1 MIQKRISE
9 ELSLPEKQVSSV
21 LKLIAEGATIPFMA
35 RYRKEQTGGLDEVDL
50 EKITLSLKK
59 WEEFD
64 KRKAYILE
72 KLAEL
77 RIENSILLSKIQD
90 CQDPKL
96 LEDLFL
102 PYKQKRKTKATVAKE
117 LGLEPFAKMIMAQR
131 SNDLF
136 AQAER
141 FVRRDLNIDEVF
153 QGARDIIAEWISESL
168 ASRDILRTIFQ
179 KSGAISAK
187 VVSEKEQEAD
197 NFRDYFQYKKKIN
210 KILSH
215 QLLAL
220 LRAEKLGFLKLK
232 FEYDKDYAF
241 DRLSRVFIKSEGP
254 AAEHISLA
262 LKDSQRRLLA
272 PSIESEIKIAIK
284 TKADEEA
291 IKIFSHNVSQLLLE
305 CPLGN
310 KPVMA
315 IDPGFR
321 TGCKV
326 VCLDQLGN
334 LMHSTTIF
342 PLDPHNQKNDALIK
356 IKKWIATYQIQ
367 AIAIGDGT
375 GGRDTDLWLR
385 AALKDEKKIQ
395 IFLLSEA
402 GASIYSASEVARE
415 EFPDLDITYRGA
427 ISIGRRLIDPLAEL
441 VKIEPKHIGVG
452 QYQHDVNQQR
462 LKESLDNVVLFAV
475 NKVGVNLNTASKHLL
490 QYVSGLGS
498 KLAENIVEQR
508 NSKGNFK
515 TREELMAVK
524 GFGAKAYQQASGFL
538 RIKEGENP
546 LDMTAIHPERYPIV
560 QKMAKALSVPIQEL
574 IQNED
579 HIKRIDAKQYINE
592 EVGTATIKDILNELK
607 KPGIDPRGVAEAMH
621 FDTRLQNFED
631 LNVGMFLQGK
641 INNLTKFGAFVD
653 VGIKENGL
661 IHLSEICDEVIKD
674 PAEKLS
680 IGQKVWVRVVDIDIE
695 RKRISLSMRGNI

>member
-9 ELSLPEKQVSSV
+9 ELALPEKQVASV

-64 KRKAYILE
+64 KRKTYILE
-72 KLAEL
+72 KLTEL
-77 RIENSILLSKIQD
+77 RIDNHILLTKIHD

-117 LGLEPFAKMIMAQR
+117 LGLEPLAKMIMAQR
-131 SNDLF
+131 NNDLF
-136 AQAER
+136 AQAQR
-141 FVRRDLNIDEVF
+141 FVRRDLNIDDVF

-179 KSGAISAK
+179 KSATISAK
-187 VVSEKEQEAD
+187 VVPEKEQEAD
-197 NFRDYFQYKKKIN
+197 NFRDYFNYVKRIN
-210 KILSH
+210 KIPSH

-232 FEYDKDYAF
+232 FEFDKDYALQ
-241 DRLSRVFIKSEGP
+241 RLSRVFIKAEEP
-254 AAEHISLA
+254 AAEHITLA
-262 LKDSQRRLLA
+262 LKDSLRRLLA
-272 PSIESEIKIAIK
+272 PSMESEIRLELKS
-284 TKADEEA
+284 KADEEA
-291 IKIFSHNVSQLLLE
+291 IKIFSNNVSQLLLE

-310 KPVMA
+310 KPVLA

-334 LMHSTTIF
+334 LLHSATIF
-342 PLDPHNQKNDALIK
+342 PLDPHNQKNDALLK

-385 AALKDEKKIQ
+385 AALKDDKKVQ
-395 IFLLSEA
+395 IFLLSES

-427 ISIGRRLIDPLAEL
+427 ISIGRRLMDPLAEL

-490 QYVSGLGS
+490 QYVSGLGP
-498 KLAENIVEQR
+498 KLAENIVDSR
-508 NSKGNFK
+508 NTQGNFK

-546 LDMTAIHPERYPIV
+546 LDMTAIHPERYHIV
-560 QKMAKALSVPIQEL
+560 HNMAKDLTVAIQDL
-574 IQNED
+574 IQNEEF
-579 HIKRIDAKQYINE
+579 IKKIDPNRYINE
-592 EVGTATIKDILNELK
+592 EVGTATIKDILDELK
-607 KPGIDPRGVAEAMH
+607 KPGLDPRGVAEAMNY
-621 FDTRLQNFED
+621 DSRLQNFDD
-631 LNVGMFLQGK
+631 LKVGMFLQGK

-653 VGIKENGL
+653 IGIKENGL
-661 IHLSEICDEVIKD
+661 IHLSEICNEVIKD

-680 IGQKVWVRVVDIDIE
+680 IGQQVWVRVIDIDLN
-695 RKRISLSMRGNI
+695 RKRISLSMRGNV